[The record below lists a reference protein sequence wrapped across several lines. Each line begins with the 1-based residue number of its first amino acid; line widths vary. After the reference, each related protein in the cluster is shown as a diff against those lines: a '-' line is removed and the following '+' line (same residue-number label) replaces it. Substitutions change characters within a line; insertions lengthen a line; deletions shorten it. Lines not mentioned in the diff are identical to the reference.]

1 MKREA
6 QFTLL
11 FRHWVMAQD
20 NLRSAAFELKQTASD
35 SLPFDAVKDHQIAAL
50 MASKSAFLY
59 KIPDDSR
66 GIKPYDLVYLNKAE
80 AFVVI
85 RYVDC
90 FVLIEVEDFTLERDT
105 SKRKSLTSDR
115 AKQIAIHVESLVPN
129 KRIAFPKS

>member
-66 GIKPYDLVYLNKAE
+66 GVKPYDMVYLADAE
-80 AFVVI
+80 AYVVI
-85 RYVDC
+85 KYVDC
-90 FVLIEVEDFTLERDT
+90 FVLIEVEDFILERDIF

-115 AKQIAIHVESLVPN
+115 AKQIATCIVSLL
-129 KRIAFPKS
+129 

>member
-66 GIKPYDLVYLNKAE
+66 GVKPYDMVYLADAE
-80 AFVVI
+80 AYVVI
-85 RYVDC
+85 KYVDC
-90 FVLIEVEDFTLERDT
+90 FVLIEVEDFILERDIF

-115 AKQIAIHVESLVPN
+115 AKQIATRVVSLL
-129 KRIAFPKS
+129 